1 MLKTKLQNHLKE
13 ILVHDVEAA
22 AFLIVAVSL
31 TATLTTFAMDKN
43 ENTTNRNVSNKSILT
58 NTLKTV
64 YNPQT
69 VQVIDIDQD
78 GFNDMIITHADGH
91 VEHSFSR
98 N

>member
-1 MLKTKLQNHLKE
+1 MKDKLQNHLKE

-31 TATLTTFAMDKN
+31 TATLTTFAMDKK
-43 ENTTNRNVSNKSILT
+43 ENTTNRNASNKSVL
-58 NTLKTV
+58 NNAPKTV
-64 YNPQT
+64 YNPET

-78 GFNDMIITHADGH
+78 GFNDMIITHKDGH
-91 VEHSFSR
+91 VEHSFSK